1 MMKIRLATI
10 FTIFLLTI
18 VLSMAGPEGEKPLP
32 SWNKGEARE
41 RIIKFVDSVTDK
53 NSKNYITP
61 ENRVAVF
68 DNDGTLWVEKPVYIQ
83 FEYEFYFMKKMAE
96 QNPALR
102 EIQPYKASYTDDKT
116 YLYGDEPVEYYEKM
130 INNHKGTTQ
139 EDYKKDVDYF
149 LSTKTHSKFK
159 RHYIE
164 LTYLP
169 MVELVHYL
177 QKNAFK
183 VYIVSGGEVTFM
195 RRISEKIYNIP
206 VENIIGSFVSY
217 EFDVPDCKG
226 ERLIIRGEI
235 INIDDG
241 ANKPLNIELFTG
253 RRAVFAFGNSNGD
266 MEMLQYTADNGG
278 LALLLHHDDDVRE
291 YAYDKGAREVLNL
304 AAKEKKITVVS
315 MKRDFK
321 RIFSFE

>member
-1 MMKIRLATI
+1 MKLKLAI
-10 FTIFLLTI
+10 ISAILLFTIT
-18 VLSMAGPEGEKPLP
+18 LSLAGPEEILP

-41 RIIKFVDSVTDK
+41 KIIKFVDSVTDK

-68 DNDGTLWVEKPVYIQ
+68 DNDGTLWVEKPFYIQ
-83 FEYEFYFMKKMAE
+83 FEYEFYHMKKMAE
-96 QNPALR
+96 QDPALR
-102 EIQPYKASYTDDKT
+102 EIQPYKASYRDDKT
-116 YLYGDEPVEYYEKM
+116 YLYGDEVVEYYEKM

-149 LSTKTHSKFK
+149 LATQTHGKFK
-159 RHYIE
+159 RHYME

-177 QKNAFK
+177 QGKGFK
-183 VYIVSGGEVTFM
+183 VYIVSGGEVTFV

-226 ERLIIRGEI
+226 ERAIIRGNL

-253 RRAVFAFGNSNGD
+253 RRAVFACGNSNGD
-266 MEMLQYTADNGG
+266 MEMLRYTADNGG
-278 LALLLHHDDDVRE
+278 FALLIHHDDDARE
-291 YAYDKGAREVLNL
+291 YAYDKGIREVLNL
-304 AAKEKKITVVS
+304 AVKEKKITVVS

-321 RIFSFE
+321 KIFSFE